1 MFRKPV
7 IYLSA
12 KMNQYK
18 MWKKSLFLFFA
29 IKVLSVAPPF
39 AEQIRQVWWNCDK
52 NSIRHHSFST
62 KAKFSKKLTFFN
74 SWHAHVENFAY
85 VLNEWPLS
93 LYNSYFAQSH
103 DALALLIHLF
113 TWKQLLW
120 DQLLCWMLDLS
131 QLVSYEV
138 TRRSVCPSVCPSVG
152 LFMCLSVHP
161 IVHH

>member
-74 SWHAHVENFAY
+74 PWHAHVENFAY

-93 LYNSYFAQSH
+93 LNNSYFASH
-103 DALALLIHLF
+103 MMHLR
-113 TWKQLLW
+113 
-120 DQLLCWMLDLS
+120 CWYIFS
-131 QLVSYEV
+131 HGSNFFEISCCVGCSTLVS
-138 TRRSVCPSVCPSVG
+138 
-152 LFMCLSVHP
+152 
-161 IVHH
+161 